1 LKKKSLAEPV
11 DSNKNSETVDSF
23 SEESDTEES
32 DAEESESVDSRP
44 EESQSEELQ
53 AEASKLEES
62 IPAHSVKPLTESKES
77 KELKELKEFKESKK
91 ATIIPVQWKVSN
103 ILTAIQKGDEGLYRK
118 YLEENNNTQDIILTP
133 QLESQVHVKADSPPK
148 KRKYTKKSD
157 KVGVVEAVINP
168 SPSAPTTEPE
178 IKDVLVTSPVIDRQY
193 RDPKEIKAFQ
203 KAAEESKNNE
213 NKAAGYQVSD
223 ILTKDNLEKWIE
235 QECRTYAWVARE
247 KAGCPE
253 TQVAA
258 TAKMMGIKSKI
269 SKTRGIILAGK

>member
-1 LKKKSLAEPV
+1 ME
-11 DSNKNSETVDSF
+11 
-23 SEESDTEES
+23 
-32 DAEESESVDSRP
+32 
-44 EESQSEELQ
+44 QS
-53 AEASKLEES
+53 SS
-62 IPAHSVKPLTESKES
+62 TLTKD
-77 KELKELKEFKESKK
+77 LGLL
-91 ATIIPVQWKVSN
+91 V
-103 ILTAIQKGDEGLYRK
+103 GLYGYHDVHTTLNQYMK
-118 YLEENNNTQDIILTP
+118 DDYEYLKSIFEGGSKTKENNNTHDSIPTP
-133 QLESQVHVKADSPPK
+133 QLESQVHVKADFPPK

-213 NKAAGYQVSD
+213 NKAAGYQVAD

-258 TAKMMGIKSKI
+258 TAQMMGIKSKI
-269 SKTRGIILAGK
+269 SKKRGIIMAGK

>member
-1 LKKKSLAEPV
+1 MEQPSSSLAK
-11 DSNKNSETVDSF
+11 D
-23 SEESDTEES
+23 
-32 DAEESESVDSRP
+32 
-44 EESQSEELQ
+44 LG
-53 AEASKLEES
+53 LL
-62 IPAHSVKPLTESKES
+62 I
-77 KELKELKEFKESKK
+77 
-91 ATIIPVQWKVSN
+91 
-103 ILTAIQKGDEGLYRK
+103 GLYGYHDVHTTLNQYMK
-118 YLEENNNTQDIILTP
+118 DDYEYLKSIFEGGSKTKENNNTQDIILTP

-213 NKAAGYQVSD
+213 NKAAGYQVAD

-258 TAKMMGIKSKI
+258 TAQMMGIKSKI
-269 SKTRGIILAGK
+269 SKKRGIIMAGK